1 VGQLPS
7 LCVVCGPGSSLHSV
21 LPGSQPAA
29 DFRGE
34 ASYTRGVAQLTT
46 VLMPRRSV
54 SFKLKAYVALTKPRI
69 IELLLITTLPA
80 MVVADKGVPRWWLI
94 VATLVGG
101 TLSAG
106 GANAANMFID
116 RDIDAVM
123 HRTRHRPLVTGAV
136 TARSALFF
144 SLALEVAAFTLLWRA
159 VNLYSALLAL
169 SAALF
174 YVFVY
179 SIGLKRRSTQ
189 NIVIGGAAGAV
200 PVLVGWTA
208 VTDHLAWPA
217 LVLFAMIVIW
227 TPSHFWALA
236 VRYRDDYK
244 AANVPMLPVVV
255 PFEKVARQIILYSL
269 ALVVTSFVFGIVDH
283 SGWIYWTAAVIAGA
297 LYLADALRLRREG
310 GTPKSAMR
318 LFGYS
323 ITYITVIFGAMAV
336 DVIVRYH

>member
-1 VGQLPS
+1 
-7 LCVVCGPGSSLHSV
+7 
-21 LPGSQPAA
+21 
-29 DFRGE
+29 
-34 ASYTRGVAQLTT
+34 
-46 VLMPRRSV
+46 
-54 SFKLKAYVALTKPRI
+54 
-69 IELLLITTLPA
+69 